1 MWTVDSGQW
10 RGRGGQRAEKGD
22 GDGGRWWMGG
32 RRQATGEVRRG
43 RGVAISWQGVYED
56 RTGQGVCQRGGTH
69 AKSVHSGVEQKEGV
83 VRSGQ

>member
-1 MWTVDSGQW
+1 MEGARRAEGGEGG
-10 RGRGGQRAEKGD
+10 RGRWQMV
-22 GDGGRWWMGG
+22 DGGT
-32 RRQATGEVRRG
+32 ATGDRRG
-43 RGVAISWQGVYED
+43 QAGSGGVAISWQGVYED